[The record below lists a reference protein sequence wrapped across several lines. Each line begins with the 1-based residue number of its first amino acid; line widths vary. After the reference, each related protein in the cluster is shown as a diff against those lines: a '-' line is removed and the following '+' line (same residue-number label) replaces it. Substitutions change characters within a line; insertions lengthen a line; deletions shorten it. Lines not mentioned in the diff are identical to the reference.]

1 VPSFG
6 YVVGMDAVDGEII
19 GHLRENGRISFS
31 ELGRLVGL
39 STNAAA
45 ARVRKLERAEV
56 ILGYR
61 AVIAGDVP
69 EARSSGLEAFIDV
82 RLRPDG
88 DSDAFLALAE
98 ALPPVRDAVHVTG
111 PYDYLLH
118 VVVSDTGQLDAL
130 LRRLNEVG
138 AAQTQ
143 TRLAL
148 RVPRQESLIRP
159 ASPGTGR

>member
-1 VPSFG
+1 
-6 YVVGMDAVDGEII
+6 MDDLDSEIL
-19 GHLRENGRISFS
+19 GHLRTNGRISFS
-31 ELGRLVGL
+31 ALGALVGL

-45 ARVRKLERAEV
+45 ARVRKLERAGV

-61 AVIAGDVP
+61 AVLAGDVP
-69 EARSSGLEAFIDV
+69 AGTVGLEAFIDV

-88 DSDAFLALAE
+88 DSDAFLAAVE
-98 ALPPVRDAVHVTG
+98 KLPQVRDAVHVTG

-118 VVVSDTGQLDAL
+118 VVVDDTGRLDSL
-130 LRRLNEVG
+130 LRLLKTEAG

-148 RVPRQESLIRP
+148 RVPR
-159 ASPGTGR
+159 

>member
-1 VPSFG
+1 
-6 YVVGMDAVDGEII
+6 MDDIDSKI
-19 GHLRENGRISFS
+19 LGHLRDNGRITFGA
-31 ELGRLVGL
+31 LGSMVGL

-45 ARVRKLERAEV
+45 ARVRKLERSGV

-61 AVIAGDVP
+61 AVVAGDSP
-69 EARSSGLEAFIDV
+69 DARSIGVGLEAFIDV

-88 DSDAFLALAE
+88 DSGAFLAFVEKLE
-98 ALPPVRDAVHVTG
+98 PVRDAVHVTG

-118 VVVSDTGQLDAL
+118 VVVTDTGRLDWL
-130 LRRLNEVG
+130 LRQLKTEAG

-148 RVPRQESLIRP
+148 RVPR
-159 ASPGTGR
+159 

>member
-1 VPSFG
+1 
-6 YVVGMDAVDGEII
+6 MDDIDDEILR
-19 GHLRENGRISFS
+19 HLSTNGRISFS
-31 ELGRLVGL
+31 ELGTLVGL

-45 ARVRKLERAEV
+45 ARVRKLERSGV

-61 AVIAGDVP
+61 AVLSDDFPDAPSRGT
-69 EARSSGLEAFIDV
+69 GLEAFIDV

-88 DSDAFLALAE
+88 DSDAFLAFVE
-98 ALPPVRDAVHVTG
+98 KLPQVRDAVHVTG

-118 VVVSDTGQLDAL
+118 IIVDDTGLLDAL
-130 LRRLNEVG
+130 LRRLKTEAG

-148 RVPRQESLIRP
+148 RVPR
-159 ASPGTGR
+159 